1 MKTYEH
7 YPYPTKITDDDKT
20 YKKLIKNIYCENIP
34 LSDILSCNITND
46 LLANNPILNGINS
59 LRKRLREDSQIHKI
73 VFNYRMYTTSTP
85 NTTLLG
91 LKALLNAMYTNKKW
105 EISLIKFPDDVKQD
119 TSFKHITK
127 SMSLDLYEAISLSV
141 DILSCKDPN
150 FIPYYITPPKSDD
163 EIVCIEKITDAIR
176 IPCDYRGPNFL
187 YIISILGKSKVLAGV
202 LTLKNRDTKSLIKLK
217 WVPINVRNDSSYYIR
232 HDGIEY
238 NISEHINRYNLK
250 RISF

>member
-1 MKTYEH
+1 MKGSLCKMVERI
-7 YPYPTKITDDDKT
+7 KINQDTVVFGKFYVHITSVENKQPSVTILYVEGVDK
-20 YKKLIKNIYCENIP
+20 
-34 LSDILSCNITND
+34 
-46 LLANNPILNGINS
+46 S
-59 LRKRLREDSQIHKI
+59 LWYMESSFVR
-73 VFNYRMYTTSTP
+73 TSATP

>member
-1 MKTYEH
+1 MKVSLYKMEERI
-7 YPYPTKITDDDKT
+7 KINQDTVVFGKF
-20 YKKLIKNIYCENIP
+20 YVHIKSVENKQP
-34 LSDILSCNITND
+34 LVSILYVEGVNK
-46 LLANNPILNGINS
+46 S
-59 LRKRLREDSQIHKI
+59 LWYMESSFVR
-73 VFNYRMYTTSTP
+73 TSTTP
-85 NTTLLG
+85 NTILLG
-91 LKALLNAMYTNKKW
+91 LKALLNAMYTNKNW

-119 TSFKHITK
+119 ILFKHITK
-127 SMSLDLYEAISLSV
+127 SMSLDLYEAVSLSV

-163 EIVCIEKITDAIR
+163 EIVCIKKMKDAIR
-176 IPCDYRGPNFL
+176 IPCEYRGPNFL

-202 LTLKNRDTKSLIKLK
+202 LTPKNRDTKSLIKLK

>member
-1 MKTYEH
+1 MKGSLCKMVERI
-7 YPYPTKITDDDKT
+7 KINQDTVVFGKFYVHITSVENKQPSVTILYVEGVDK
-20 YKKLIKNIYCENIP
+20 
-34 LSDILSCNITND
+34 
-46 LLANNPILNGINS
+46 S
-59 LRKRLREDSQIHKI
+59 LWYMESSFVR
-73 VFNYRMYTTSTP
+73 TSATP

-105 EISLIKFPDDVKQD
+105 EISLIKFPVDVKQD

-217 WVPINVRNDSSYYIR
+217 WVPIYVRNDSSYYIR

-238 NISEHINRYNLK
+238 NISEHINHYNLK